1 MPYLNRA
8 GAPDSIPDAELI
20 ETLLNQRNTFNHR
33 TKRIRKLNELTQE
46 QRSRTGLLRLGKRE
60 EVIQGDPYGLYPY
73 WAGNVGHPRD
83 PRMFDIMEPIM
94 DQLKSTIM
102 KKTKEIGRI
111 AEMFR
116 DTPTTDIKTL
126 AAAFSEGPGDWT
138 VVRDDSKEV
147 VVSFRIGTKTV
158 RLMQALDLDKEDP
171 ATIDNSQRA
180 KTSEIEAKE
189 LIGEEPMPVPVQQY
203 LAATM
208 LRGKNPTIP
217 IKKTPRKRF
226 FKELRG
232 AAQERYWLLMSKTER
247 AEIRR
252 RAAVEN
258 DDIATWLAT
267 VKDNWQ
273 ANWIGGSRDE
283 DHFYN
288 YLVDQ
293 TAGQS
298 LWELIEEDIFVVT
311 DAHRRVLFAN
321 VERAVQLL
329 YDSETAD
336 LLERCIDLWS
346 FFTPL
351 PAPETSR
358 HVVDNHVRRLHPEL
372 DMERATVET
381 LPNAKMA
388 VARDPHGEHPFAS
401 WFALFGKSVDQD
413 YSRRLFPDFCQA
425 VFGKATNLLR
435 FLVQPLTPRFY
446 AESREVRE
454 NLDDW
459 CKFATDEEDFITL
472 FVLGINGYTQR
483 HKDINDAQG
492 GGNLCVP
499 QLKVKVRY
507 QPGAAAII
515 AGDVLDH
522 LVLDYSGTRFFVI
535 GTNHDNVKQRV
546 YRKMGKLPPIPRA
559 EEDDDAAPASP
570 DSEDEDWD
578 EYGHLYEED
587 PKAPPCLNWGD
598 DNYDDTITVTNTYL
612 HGGYAL
618 HSSPDSEQ
626 ASE

>member
-8 GAPDSIPDAELI
+8 DAPGSIPDAELI

-46 QRSRTGLLRLGKRE
+46 QRSRTGLLTLGKRE
-60 EVIQGDPYGLYPY
+60 EVIQGDPYALYPY

-83 PRMFDIMEPIM
+83 PRMFGIMEPIM
-94 DQLKSTIM
+94 GQLKSKIM
-102 KKTKEIGRI
+102 KKTKEVECI
-111 AEMFR
+111 ADMFR
-116 DTPTTDIKTL
+116 DISTTDIKTL
-126 AAAFSEGPGDWT
+126 AATFSEGPGDWT
-138 VVRDDSKEV
+138 VVRDDAKEI

-158 RLMQALDLDKEDP
+158 RLMQALDLDKEDS

-180 KTSEIEAKE
+180 KTSEIEAKQ
-189 LIGEEPMPVPVQQY
+189 LIGEERMPVPVQQY

-208 LRGKNPTIP
+208 LRTKNSTIP
-217 IKKTPRKRF
+217 VKKTPRKRLS
-226 FKELRG
+226 EPRSGDGPRWRTTTSQNGWPL
-232 AAQERYWLLMSKTER
+232 
-247 AEIRR
+247 
-252 RAAVEN
+252 
-258 DDIATWLAT
+258 
-267 VKDNWQ
+267 KDNWQ
-273 ANWIGGSRDE
+273 ANWTGGPRDE

-293 TAGQS
+293 AAGQS

-311 DAHRRVLFAN
+311 DAYRRVLFAN
-321 VERAVQLL
+321 VERVVQLL

-358 HVVDNHVRRLHPEL
+358 HVVDNHMRRLHPEL

-388 VARDPHGEHPFAS
+388 AQPGDPHGEHPFAS
-401 WFALFGKSVDQD
+401 WFALFSKSVDQD
-413 YSRRLFPDFCQA
+413 YPRRLFPDFCQA

-492 GGNLCVP
+492 GMAGGNLCVP

-535 GTNHDNVKQRV
+535 GTNHDSVKQRV
-546 YRKMGKLPPIPRA
+546 YRKMGKLPPIARA
-559 EEDDDAAPASP
+559 EEDDDAAPAAL
-570 DSEDEDWD
+570 DSEDEDCD
-578 EYGHLYEED
+578 EYGQLYED
-587 PKAPPCLNWGD
+587 YPNAPPCLNWGD
-598 DNYDDTITVTNTYL
+598 DNYDDDIIVTNTYL

>member
-8 GAPDSIPDAELI
+8 EAPDSIPDAELI

-46 QRSRTGLLRLGKRE
+46 QRSRTGLLTLGKRE
-60 EVIQGDPYGLYPY
+60 EVIQGDPYALYPY
-73 WAGNVGHPRD
+73 WAGNVGYPRD
-83 PRMFDIMEPIM
+83 PRMFDIMKPIM
-94 DQLKSTIM
+94 YQLKSKIM
-102 KKTKEIGRI
+102 KKTKE
-111 AEMFR
+111 
-116 DTPTTDIKTL
+116 
-126 AAAFSEGPGDWT
+126 
-138 VVRDDSKEV
+138 
-147 VVSFRIGTKTV
+147 
-158 RLMQALDLDKEDP
+158 
-171 ATIDNSQRA
+171 
-180 KTSEIEAKE
+180 
-189 LIGEEPMPVPVQQY
+189 
-203 LAATM
+203 
-208 LRGKNPTIP
+208 
-217 IKKTPRKRF
+217 
-226 FKELRG
+226 
-232 AAQERYWLLMSKTER
+232 TER

-267 VKDNWQ
+267 VKNNWQ
-273 ANWIGGSRDE
+273 ANWTGDSRDE

-293 TAGQS
+293 AAGQS

-329 YDSETAD
+329 YDNKTAD

-401 WFALFGKSVDQD
+401 WFALFSKSADQD
-413 YSRRLFPDFCQA
+413 YPRRLFPDFCQA

-459 CKFATDEEDFITL
+459 CKFATDEEDFMTL

-535 GTNHDNVKQRV
+535 GTNHDSVKQRV
-546 YRKMGKLPPIPRA
+546 YRKMGKLPPITRA
-559 EEDDDAAPASP
+559 EEDDDAVPAALAAL
-570 DSEDEDWD
+570 DSESEDCD
-578 EYGHLYEED
+578 EYGHLYEDD

-598 DNYDDTITVTNTYL
+598 DNYDDSIIVTNTYL

>member
-1 MPYLNRA
+1 
-8 GAPDSIPDAELI
+8 
-20 ETLLNQRNTFNHR
+20 
-33 TKRIRKLNELTQE
+33 
-46 QRSRTGLLRLGKRE
+46 
-60 EVIQGDPYGLYPY
+60 
-73 WAGNVGHPRD
+73 
-83 PRMFDIMEPIM
+83 MEPIM
-94 DQLKSTIM
+94 CLLKSKIM
-102 KKTKEIGRI
+102 NKTKEVERT

-116 DTPTTDIKTL
+116 DISTTNIKSL
-126 AAAFSEGPGDWT
+126 AATFSESPGDWT
-138 VVRDDSKEV
+138 VVRDDAKEI
-147 VVSFRIGTKTV
+147 VVSFLVGTKTG

-189 LIGEEPMPVPVQQY
+189 LIGEGRMPVPVQQH
-203 LAATM
+203 LTAAM
-208 LRGKNPTIP
+208 LRTKNSTIP

-252 RAAVEN
+252 RAVAQN
-258 DDIATWLAT
+258 DDIATCLAT

-273 ANWIGGSRDE
+273 ANWAGGSQDE
-283 DHFYN
+283 DHFYS

-293 TAGQS
+293 TAGQL
-298 LWELIEEDIFVVT
+298 LWELIEEDIFVLT
-311 DAHRRVLFAN
+311 DAHRRVLFTN

-329 YDSETAD
+329 YNSETVD
-336 LLERCIDLWS
+336 LLERCIDFWS
-346 FFTPL
+346 FSTPL

-358 HVVDNHVRRLHPEL
+358 HVVDNHVRRLHPEV
-372 DMERATVET
+372 DMEKATVET
-381 LPNAKMA
+381 LPNARMA
-388 VARDPHGEHPFAS
+388 VAHKRSQETRTTSIPSRAGSRCSARAS
-401 WFALFGKSVDQD
+401 TKITRADC
-413 YSRRLFPDFCQA
+413 SRTFVRRSSARLQISS
-425 VFGKATNLLR
+425 GSSS
-435 FLVQPLTPRFY
+435 
-446 AESREVRE
+446 SREVRE

-459 CKFATDEEDFITL
+459 CKFATNEEDFITL

-535 GTNHDNVKQRV
+535 GTNHGSVKQRV
-546 YRKMGKLPPIPRA
+546 YRKMGKLPPISRA
-559 EEDDDAAPASP
+559 EEDDDAVPAAL
-570 DSEDEDWD
+570 DSEDEDCD
-578 EYGHLYEED
+578 EYGQLYED
-587 PKAPPCLNWGD
+587 HPKAPPCLNWGD
-598 DNYDDTITVTNTYL
+598 DNYDDAIIVTNTYL

-626 ASE
+626 ANE